1 MARWILVMAVV
12 SLAGCSGTQVIPTD
26 VAAAPTQ
33 AAGEPVATI
42 HMDITG
48 CLSCEMCRATMRR
61 MAQEQGGDIRFEGD
75 AVEIDFRGGEPLSF
89 TELVRRMENSGIRN
103 LRVLGVTFTAVG
115 ILRQEEGGP
124 VFVLEGNG
132 QALRVA
138 EGADRL
144 SGERQR
150 VKLKVKGWRRGQDP
164 SVEVMGTDPN

>member
-1 MARWILVMAVV
+1 MDFREIVAVSV
-12 SLAGCSGTQVIPTD
+12 VVLIAGCGGEGAGTVE
-26 VAAAPTQ
+26 APVLRP
-33 AAGEPVATI
+33 EPVATI

-61 MAQEQGGDIRFEGD
+61 MAQQDGGDIRFEGD
-75 AVEIDFRGGEPLSF
+75 AIEIDCRGEEPLSF

-115 ILRQEEGGP
+115 SLREQEGRP

-132 QALRVA
+132 QSLPIA

-144 SGERQR
+144 TGERQR
-150 VKLKVKGWRRGQDP
+150 ARFKVKGWRRGQDP
-164 SVEVMGTDPN
+164 SVEVLTIEP